1 MGMGVDKLYKK
12 LKKLNKKVT
21 LKQVKNWLK
30 NQATYQIHYSKHK
43 KIKFLPIFSH
53 KSGSYQMDLTEMPR
67 IAGKNKGFRYILTA
81 IQINT
86 RKLYAYKSKSK
97 SAASIKKLLNQFK
110 RDVKTHNETFP
121 LNNRPRKPY
130 IHRVTTDAGGEFKSN
145 KNWFR
150 DNDIE
155 LIIVNPNNKKYTTGK
170 IERVHRSLKDLFN
183 RYFTAFDTV
192 VWYNMLD
199 KFVKNYNTRVHRVI
213 KMMQNDV
220 GYKEEKVII
229 YKDFLRYLRKR
240 QQLKFLKGDLVRIRN
255 VKRVFE
261 KGEILYSSKV
271 YKIRY
276 INPSGTI
283 KLKDSKNKILNRNFK
298 DYELQFVGTSLEQ
311 IKNPKERKAV
321 ERAEERALAR
331 NRFARTGLDTN
342 NIIRSSQLR
351 EGR

>member
-1 MGMGVDKLYKK
+1 MG
-12 LKKLNKKVT
+12 
-21 LKQVKNWLK
+21 
-30 NQATYQIHYSKHK
+30 
-43 KIKFLPIFSH
+43 SH

-130 IHRVTTDAGGEFKSN
+130 IHRVTTDAGSEFKSN

-155 LIIVNPNNKKYTTGK
+155 LTIVNPNNKKYTTGK

-199 KFVKNYNTRVHRVI
+199 KFVKNYNTRVHRI
-213 KMMQNDV
+213 K
-220 GYKEEKVII
+220 KIII
-229 YKDFLRYLRKR
+229 YKDFIRFIKKR
-240 QQLKFLKGDLVRIRN
+240 DSLKFKIGDLVRIRN
-255 VKRVFE
+255 IKRVFE
-261 KGEILYSSKV
+261 KGEVLYSTKV
-271 YKIRY
+271 YRIHK
-276 INPSGTI
+276 INPSGTLR
-283 KLKDSKNKILNRNFK
+283 LKDNDTILPKTFK
-298 DYELQFVGTSLEQ
+298 DYELQFVGTNVED
-311 IKNPKERKAV
+311 INNPKERRSI

-331 NRFARTGLDTN
+331 NRLARTGLDTN
-342 NIIRSSQLR
+342 NIIRSNQLR
-351 EGR
+351 EGRRINEIM